1 MYQLQPRQWNVK
13 TNPTNMLREVIDIAS
28 ARIHYIDGAR
38 PRVPS
43 VLTDPLV
50 RLHPSERDAI
60 ENEMRQHT
68 AQWRELKPY
77 TKLLLCPMA
86 RATILRQSDRTS
98 WEDFEL
104 IRCFDLGHLRV
115 GGGFCINVE
124 VQRVMKHEEGLVT
137 LL

>member
-13 TNPTNMLREVIDIAS
+13 TNPTNVLRYVVGIAA
-28 ARIHYIDGAR
+28 ARIQYIDGVR
-38 PRVPS
+38 PLTPL
-43 VLTDPLV
+43 VLCDPLV

-60 ENEMRQHT
+60 ENDLRQRT

-86 RATILRQSDRTS
+86 RATIMHHTERDN
-98 WEDFEL
+98 WAEFEL
-104 IRCFDLGHLRV
+104 TRCFDLGHLHV
-115 GGGFCINVE
+115 GGTCINVE